1 MRSVGEK
8 YRLTHTHR
16 NINSHTRTHTEVG
29 CCPLT
34 SPPVPQ
40 VWTYC
45 HLYRNV
51 ERFHTPEILNAAI
64 KGGAFLLSH
73 ARVSPGSRKCAFV
86 VRRGGAAVKV
96 QRSMFSECFY
106 VLAMDELWRVTGEER
121 YKVRERD

>member
-1 MRSVGEK
+1 CVSHRGFFTCLSQDGSCYDDLK
-8 YRLTHTHR
+8 YIWLQGR
-16 NINSHTRTHTEVG
+16 
-29 CCPLT
+29 
-34 SPPVPQ
+34 Q